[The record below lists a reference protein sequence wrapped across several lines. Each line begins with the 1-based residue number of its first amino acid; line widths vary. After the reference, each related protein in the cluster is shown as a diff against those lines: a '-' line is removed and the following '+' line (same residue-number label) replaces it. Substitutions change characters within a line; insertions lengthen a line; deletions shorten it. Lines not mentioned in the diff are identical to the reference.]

1 MTELHSN
8 GKTTD
13 DIANVLKK
21 VPIHPQII
29 TAVKAAHALG
39 YVLMYVHACFD
50 YSVDVSDTTR
60 NRVSSDKKF

>member
-1 MTELHSN
+1 MSELHSK

-29 TAVKAAHALG
+29 TAVKSAHALG
-39 YVLMYVHACFD
+39 YVVLMFVMFVCAC
-50 YSVDVSDTTR
+50 VC
-60 NRVSSDKKF
+60 